1 MTTTAEEDRAEAARL
16 FAEAEAAAAK
26 GDDAC
31 AKDCYR
37 RSLRLNDDPE
47 VRAAFLRFLARIG
60 PM

>member
-1 MTTTAEEDRAEAARL
+1 MTAASEEDRADAARL
-16 FAEAEAAAAK
+16 FAQAEAAAAK
-26 GDDAC
+26 GDDAR

-37 RSLRLNDDPE
+37 RSLRLNDDPA